1 MSPPAPP
8 SPLTAH
14 LGYWLRLVSNTVSHA
29 FAGRL
34 AALDVGVAE
43 WVLMRHLFDGGPTSP
58 GDLAAAMGMTR
69 GAISKLEDRLIDR
82 GLLARVPDAIDRRRH
97 RLLLTEEGRT
107 LVPRLAALA
116 DDNDAAFFGALDPGV
131 RATFGEALRMVA
143 AAHGLHHPPLT

>member
-1 MSPPAPP
+1 MTSHPPP

-58 GDLAAAMGMTR
+58 GELAAAMGMTR
-69 GAISKLEDRLIDR
+69 GAISKLEDRLLDR
-82 GLLARVPDAIDRRRH
+82 GLVARVPDATDRRSH
-97 RLLLTEEGRT
+97 RLLLTGEGCA

-116 DDNDAAFFGALDPGV
+116 DENDAAFFGDLDPGV
-131 RATFGEALRMVA
+131 RAALGEALRAVA
-143 AAHGLHHPPLT
+143 AAHGLRHPPLT